1 VVARHAADEEVEQ
14 KRFLGVGGA
23 IEYVQ
28 FVVRMGYNNL
38 LVIFRLFVLLE
49 QLRDTKFLQE
59 NAPDLVGDRALGVLM
74 LAQARATS

>member
-1 VVARHAADEEVEQ
+1 VVAHHAADEEVEQ

-23 IEYVQ
+23 IEHVQ